1 MIQFIQNLKFKSD
14 EIKSHKSEFKINIKD
29 FISNLNLL
37 RETFLVNWSL
47 VNNKTTEK
55 INGLVF
61 NVREIS
67 IINNER
73 NIVLNLSNYAYNDIT
88 TNTNYLITTA
98 NSNIVFREKLYK
110 QFLANFNNEYSLGLF
125 IQFIKNKP
133 QLFPIYEENT
143 NYIGKIIYKRELK
156 ATSRIIKSFKINS

>member
-1 MIQFIQNLKFKSD
+1 M
-14 EIKSHKSEFKINIKD
+14 
-29 FISNLNLL
+29 
-37 RETFLVNWSL
+37 
-47 VNNKTTEK
+47 
-55 INGLVF
+55 F

-133 QLFPIYEENT
+133 QLCPIYEENT